1 MQTSIHLSLSLSTA
15 LLLTACGGGGGGDNN
30 PPLDP
35 GTPPANIPGNN
46 AGNSVNGIYRGTAV
60 VVPSGSTINSSHRT
74 LNIGSDYLTTLN
86 VNGKQFSLRRPNDD
100 GSITTTHI
108 LSKDGKSYEIFVVS
122 NFDYRDSSYGYIKS
136 GNEDYIFSQGRLTAS
151 MPGSGI
157 AQYVGQAAFVRNG
170 EAGTGD
176 SRFTADFAAKTLNG
190 TITSKSSSVTFTPVN
205 INATINGNSF
215 ATANGAAVSSGGHFY
230 GDNARELGGLFS
242 DTVQRLSGSFGAIRQ

>member
-86 VNGKQFSLRRPNDD
+86 VNGKQFNLRPVNEN
-100 GSITTTHI
+100 GSITTT
-108 LSKDGKSYEIFVVS
+108 
-122 NFDYRDSSYGYIKS
+122 N
-136 GNEDYIFSQGRLTAS
+136 GRTQTL
-151 MPGSGI
+151 
-157 AQYVGQAAFVRNG
+157 
-170 EAGTGD
+170 
-176 SRFTADFAAKTLNG
+176 FTL
-190 TITSKSSSVTFTPVN
+190 
-205 INATINGNSF
+205 
-215 ATANGAAVSSGGHFY
+215 
-230 GDNARELGGLFS
+230 
-242 DTVQRLSGSFGAIRQ
+242 

>member
-74 LNIGSDYLTTLN
+74 LNIGSDYLT
-86 VNGKQFSLRRPNDD
+86 
-100 GSITTTHI
+100 
-108 LSKDGKSYEIFVVS
+108 
-122 NFDYRDSSYGYIKS
+122 
-136 GNEDYIFSQGRLTAS
+136 
-151 MPGSGI
+151 
-157 AQYVGQAAFVRNG
+157 QYVGQAAFVRNG
-170 EAGTGD
+170 DAGTGD
-176 SRFTADFAAKTLNG
+176 TRFTADFAAKTLNG

>member
-1 MQTSIHLSLSLSTA
+1 MQNNIRLSLSLSTA

-46 AGNSVNGIYRGTAV
+46 AGNSANGIYRGTAV

-108 LSKDGKSYEIFVVS
+108 RSKDGKSYEIFVVS

-136 GNEDYIFSQGRLTAS
+136 GNEDYIFSQGRLTAR
-151 MPGSGI
+151 MPGNGT

-176 SRFTADFAAKTLNG
+176 SRFTADFSAKTLNG
-190 TITSKSSSVTFTPVN
+190 TITSKDLH
-205 INATINGNSF
+205 ACD
-215 ATANGAAVSSGGHFY
+215 H
-230 GDNARELGGLFS
+230 
-242 DTVQRLSGSFGAIRQ
+242 QRHHQR

>member
-1 MQTSIHLSLSLSTA
+1 MQNNIRLSLSLSTA

-46 AGNSVNGIYRGTAV
+46 AGNSVSGIYRGTAV

-74 LNIGSDYLTTLN
+74 LNIGSDNLNTLN
-86 VNGKQFSLRRPNDD
+86 VNGKQFNLRPVNEN
-100 GSITTTHI
+100 GSITTTNI
-108 LSKDGKSYEIFVVS
+108 RSRDGKSYEIFVVS
-122 NFDYRDSSYGYIKS
+122 NFDYQNSRYGYIKS
-136 GNEDYIFSQGRLTAS
+136 GNEDYIFSQGTPTAR

-157 AQYVGQAAFVRNG
+157 AQYVGQAAFVHNG

-176 SRFTADFAAKTLNG
+176 TRFTADFAAKTLNG
-190 TITSKSSSVTFTPVN
+190 TITSKDHSVTFTPVT